1 MNLERS
7 IQQLDDSFAK
17 KSFLGSRVQNFR
29 DDMSMVS
36 SVSNYGSEKT
46 SVLVKEKTDQLYSH
60 FLSVIQSSSN
70 EMEVFE
76 TVYHL
81 RQVLENTIEEMES
94 EGRKKKFLGANNWI
108 RTEMNTWS
116 LIHCLY
122 KDRLITQKEEMEQ
135 DDLPLVNSEKLVVEH
150 LYLSKLHLLD
160 VLKFHWILLIIIF

>member
-1 MNLERS
+1 
-7 IQQLDDSFAK
+7 
-17 KSFLGSRVQNFR
+17 
-29 DDMSMVS
+29 
-36 SVSNYGSEKT
+36 
-46 SVLVKEKTDQLYSH
+46 
-60 FLSVIQSSSN
+60 
-70 EMEVFE
+70 
-76 TVYHL
+76 
-81 RQVLENTIEEMES
+81 MES